1 MERPP
6 YEQLLEEIEAT
17 SYVAVGRKYGVSDNA
32 VRKWVRF
39 YERQMEREV
48 AEAEASCRPG
58 LIASGER
65 LRVRG
70 MEMGTPAMDPEIRE
84 GLQRSWKALMTVGVL
99 AIVIGCIAILV
110 PAVASVGTAIFIGWI
125 LVIAGAFLVAGA
137 FMAHSIGSVILRLI
151 WALLTVVVGLWLIV
165 EPHNGTLTLTLV
177 LGIYF
182 LFMGLTRIAV
192 AFAARGQEGA
202 GLVGL
207 SGVAGLLIGILVLA
221 KFPSSAD
228 WAIGLLVGIDL
239 IFAGWTLTSVALV
252 GRRDS
257 VMCPPQ
263 RPCAASGRSGS
274 QPRGT

>member
-1 MERPP
+1 
-6 YEQLLEEIEAT
+6 
-17 SYVAVGRKYGVSDNA
+17 
-32 VRKWVRF
+32 
-39 YERQMEREV
+39 
-48 AEAEASCRPG
+48 
-58 LIASGER
+58 LIASAKA
-65 LRVRG
+65 LRVNIV
-70 MEMGTPAMDPEIRE
+70 EMGRVEMDPEVRE
-84 GLQRSWKALMTVGVL
+84 GLRRSWKALMALGIT

-137 FMAHSIGSVILRLI
+137 FMAHSIGSVILRLL

-177 LGIYF
+177 LGISF

-192 AFAARGQEGA
+192 AFAGRGQEGA

-252 GRRDS
+252 GRDL
-257 VMCPPQ
+257 
-263 RPCAASGRSGS
+263 ARS
-274 QPRGT
+274 

>member
-1 MERPP
+1 ME
-6 YEQLLEEIEAT
+6 I
-17 SYVAVGRKYGVSDNA
+17 GG
-32 VRKWVRF
+32 
-39 YERQMEREV
+39 
-48 AEAEASCRPG
+48 AS
-58 LIASGER
+58 
-65 LRVRG
+65 
-70 MEMGTPAMDPEIRE
+70 MDPEVRA
-84 GLQRSWKALMTVGVL
+84 GLARSWKALMTVGVL

-125 LVIAGAFLVAGA
+125 LLVAGA
-137 FMAHSIGSVILRLI
+137 FMVAAAFSAHSIGTVVLRLL
-151 WALLTVVVGLWLIV
+151 WAALTVVVGVWLIV

-192 AFAARGQEGA
+192 AFAARGQQGA

-239 IFAGWTLTSVALV
+239 IFAGWTLTSVASV
-252 GRRDS
+252 GRELS
-257 VMCPPQ
+257 
-263 RPCAASGRSGS
+263 RSS
-274 QPRGT
+274 H

>member
-1 MERPP
+1 MEM
-6 YEQLLEEIEAT
+6 
-17 SYVAVGRKYGVSDNA
+17 NA
-32 VRKWVRF
+32 V
-39 YERQMEREV
+39 Q
-48 AEAEASCRPG
+48 
-58 LIASGER
+58 
-65 LRVRG
+65 
-70 MEMGTPAMDPEIRE
+70 MDPEVRE
-84 GLQRSWKALMTVGVL
+84 GLRRSWKALMVVGIL
-99 AIVIGCIAILV
+99 AILIGCVAIVV
-110 PAVASVGTAIFIGWI
+110 PAAAAVGTAIFIGWI

-192 AFAARGQEGA
+192 AFAARGQQGA

-207 SGVAGLLIGILVLA
+207 SGVAGLLVGILVLA

-239 IFAGWTLTSVALV
+239 IFAGWALVSVALL
-252 GRRDS
+252 GKELSR
-257 VMCPPQ
+257 
-263 RPCAASGRSGS
+263 A
-274 QPRGT
+274 